1 MPLGD
6 LKRKKSDRKKTEIT
20 RKNGPGKKKKKRK
33 LLSLGLCSVK
43 GKKRE
48 IDCVLQCSGAVI

>member
-6 LKRKKSDRKKTEIT
+6 LKRKKSDRKKREIT
-20 RKNGPGKKKKKRK
+20 RKNAPRKKKKRK